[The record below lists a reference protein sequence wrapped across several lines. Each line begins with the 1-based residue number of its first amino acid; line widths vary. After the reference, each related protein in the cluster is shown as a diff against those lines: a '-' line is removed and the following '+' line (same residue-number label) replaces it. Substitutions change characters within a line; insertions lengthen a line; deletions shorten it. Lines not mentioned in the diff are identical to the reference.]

1 MVERRSS
8 PGPEAGSPSS
18 SYDRKRD
25 FEATPEPEATT
36 PPEDVD
42 PLTAPPGERF
52 VIQQHYATR
61 LHHDVRLEMFNG
73 DLPVLVSWAVPKG
86 LPRTKEI
93 RALAIRTEDHPID
106 YLTFSGAI
114 PESNY
119 GAGEVR
125 IFDQGS
131 YEMVDRS
138 DDRITFVLK
147 GERQPGRFH
156 LVKTGVEDGKEQW
169 LALLSQDAR
178 PQADPLPEPAPMLA
192 TSAKTAF
199 DDPAWGFE
207 PKWDGIRA
215 LAYCDTTTRLMSRN
229 RKDVT
234 AAYPELS
241 RLHDRLVALD
251 AVLDGEIVAFDDG
264 KPSFQRLQ
272 QRMHVR
278 DQSRIE
284 QLSRQ
289 IPVVYMV
296 FDLLYLDGRDI
307 TTEPLTERKR
317 RLEEAIVPSETIQ
330 LSPMVEGRGK
340 ALFEAASEQGL
351 EGVVAKQLASLYELG
366 RRSRAWLKVKLVF
379 DADVVIVGWTPGEGR
394 RRGKLGSL
402 VMAVYEEGRLRYV
415 GNVGTGFD
423 DAGLREARERLEERA
438 TDEPPFET
446 SVIRSHP
453 ELRTAQ
459 WVRPELVAMVEHRQL
474 TDAGKLRA
482 PSFKAFRDD
491 KAPEEC
497 TFDQL

>member
-1 MVERRSS
+1 
-8 PGPEAGSPSS
+8 
-18 SYDRKRD
+18 
-25 FEATPEPEATT
+25 
-36 PPEDVD
+36 
-42 PLTAPPGERF
+42 
-52 VIQQHYATR
+52 
-61 LHHDVRLEMFNG
+61 NG

-114 PESNY
+114 PESNC

-147 GERQPGRFH
+147 GERQPGRLH
-156 LVKTGVEDGKEQW
+156 LVKTGVEAGKEHW

-251 AVLDGEIVAFDDG
+251 AVLDGEIVA
-264 KPSFQRLQ
+264 
-272 QRMHVR
+272 V
-278 DQSRIE
+278 
-284 QLSRQ
+284 
-289 IPVVYMV
+289 
-296 FDLLYLDGRDI
+296 
-307 TTEPLTERKR
+307 
-317 RLEEAIVPSETIQ
+317 
-330 LSPMVEGRGK
+330 
-340 ALFEAASEQGL
+340 
-351 EGVVAKQLASLYELG
+351 
-366 RRSRAWLKVKLVF
+366 
-379 DADVVIVGWTPGEGR
+379 
-394 RRGKLGSL
+394 
-402 VMAVYEEGRLRYV
+402 
-415 GNVGTGFD
+415 
-423 DAGLREARERLEERA
+423 
-438 TDEPPFET
+438 
-446 SVIRSHP
+446 
-453 ELRTAQ
+453 
-459 WVRPELVAMVEHRQL
+459 
-474 TDAGKLRA
+474 
-482 PSFKAFRDD
+482 
-491 KAPEEC
+491 
-497 TFDQL
+497 